1 MKLMP
6 IMDNPNV
13 SISDLFAGVREGLE
27 KYQKKQKNYRPPK
40 SSQPT
45 STADNEPILFGSF
58 LKPAHVKSQDHSKND
73 IPLETSSDGAPDA
86 VEPKPLLLES
96 QPGPNLKSDF
106 RSSIPE
112 CVLLGELRRREVVSA
127 ALRASMRKI
136 TTPQQ
141 TFKPLSWNQPSFH
154 VTSNSDSDTTK
165 SSTLKRD
172 GESSCSN
179 QTGKR
184 KEYSFSAYDA
194 PAPIAN
200 HCGLETIMPRPLG
213 APPLPSSSSGEGG
226 ITAGLSNVYGNHF
239 PPYRRKPKWT
249 KGEIDGLLELA
260 QRITPDMNPKR
271 RKT

>member
-1 MKLMP
+1 
-6 IMDNPNV
+6 MDNPNV

-27 KYQKKQKNYRPPK
+27 KYQQKQKIYRPPK
-40 SSQPT
+40 RSHST
-45 STADNEPILFGSF
+45 STADDEPISF
-58 LKPAHVKSQDHSKND
+58 RSLLEPAHVQSQDHSKND
-73 IPLETSSDGAPDA
+73 IPIETSSDGAPDD
-86 VEPKPLLLES
+86 VESKPLLLES
-96 QPGPNLKSDF
+96 HLSSNLKSDV
-106 RSSIPE
+106 RSSKPE
-112 CVLLGELRRREVVSA
+112 CVPLSELRRREAVSA

-136 TTPQQ
+136 TAPQQ

-154 VTSNSDSDTTK
+154 VASNSDSNTTK
-165 SSTLKRD
+165 SGTLKCD

-184 KEYSFSAYDA
+184 KKCSFSTCDA

-200 HCGLETIMPRPLG
+200 YCGLETIMPRPLG
-213 APPLPSSSSGEGG
+213 APPSSYSGEGG
-226 ITAGLSNVYGNHF
+226 VTTRSINVYGNHF

-271 RKT
+271 RKE

>member
-1 MKLMP
+1 MP

-13 SISDLFAGVREGLE
+13 SISDLFDGVREGLE

-40 SSQPT
+40 RSQPT
-45 STADNEPILFGSF
+45 STADDEPILFRSL
-58 LKPAHVKSQDHSKND
+58 LKPAHVKSKDHPKNN
-73 IPLETSSDGAPDA
+73 IPLETSSHGAPDA
-86 VEPKPLLLES
+86 VESKPLLLES
-96 QPGPNLKSDF
+96 QLGPNLKHDF
-106 RSSIPE
+106 RSSKPA
-112 CVLLGELRRREVVSA
+112 CVPLRELRRREAVSA

-136 TTPQQ
+136 TAPQQ

-165 SSTLKRD
+165 SGTLKRD
-172 GESSCSN
+172 EESSCSN

-184 KEYSFSAYDA
+184 KECNFSAYDA
-194 PAPIAN
+194 PAPITN
-200 HCGLETIMPRPLG
+200 YYGLETIMPRPLG
-213 APPLPSSSSGEGG
+213 APPSSSSSSTTGSG
-226 ITAGLSNVYGNHF
+226 NVYGNHF